1 MKPSAGPL
9 CHLDGRGRLSVRVL
23 TQLLALLAWA
33 KKVYS
38 EDIILNDDKL
48 YHLSSLEVK
57 VEAFRKIQSYETLLA
72 KI

>member
-1 MKPSAGPL
+1 MAGA
-9 CHLDGRGRLSVRVL
+9 RVL

-33 KKVYS
+33 KKVCS
-38 EDIILNDDKL
+38 EDIILSDDKL